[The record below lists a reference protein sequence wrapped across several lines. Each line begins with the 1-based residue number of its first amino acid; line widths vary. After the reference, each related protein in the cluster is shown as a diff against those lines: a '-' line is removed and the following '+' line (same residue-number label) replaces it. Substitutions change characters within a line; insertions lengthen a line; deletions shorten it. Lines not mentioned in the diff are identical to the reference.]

1 MKKLLFLLAGAL
13 VAFTANAQASARN
26 QDTQAAAPAS
36 NVETRWEGL
45 CPDYGSPDGYLYA
58 IFVKIE
64 VTNHFTITGVDP
76 TPYPARQMSDGQWE
90 AAPEV
95 LLDYKIWFDPADSG
109 TVHCEFT
116 YQYPGW
122 PVRTES
128 RAISYL

>member
-26 QDTQAAAPAS
+26 QDTQAVVSPAS

-58 IFVKIE
+58 IFVKVQVNDMMEI
-64 VTNHFTITGVDP
+64 VSVDP
-76 TPYPARQMSDGQWE
+76 VLKPARQRYGEWE

-95 LLDYKIWFDPADSG
+95 LLNYKVWLDAG
-109 TVHCEFT
+109 VVHYEVT

-122 PVRTES
+122 PVRTYS
-128 RAISYL
+128 SSFSYVL